1 MGGFNLGAW
10 ACGIGPSATS
20 DGVEA
25 PSPRLSKRRRAA
37 WRAGGEQARA
47 RAPDGGEELLR
58 YLGHLELAS
67 SAGSSEMLKQA
78 HSAAIERG
86 AALQGAPAPAPSL
99 AEPEDHADPY
109 ALPPASQAAS
119 ESRAAASS
127 AASAAA
133 EKEKEAPF
141 QPRSV
146 KVAAATVPSP
156 FLTPPPAASLGTPP
170 QSERV
175 PGAQRES
182 CSGSG
187 SEPAGSGSAPASSAP
202 PSPPA
207 SRAPSLSA
215 AEVFAAPAAAA
226 DGAAPRL
233 KIVYSA
239 SSLCSSPS
247 LRAGS
252 SLALEVPG
260 RAARRHTALVL
271 YPASDGEE
279 AEAGGGGGG
288 AGAAGAAS
296 PARPAASAAGAAAVV
311 LQRRLSGVYGAHHVQ
326 LQKLKAQMGDVA
338 GARFPPDCSVALP
351 PKYSVALL

>member
-1 MGGFNLGAW
+1 
-10 ACGIGPSATS
+10 
-20 DGVEA
+20 
-25 PSPRLSKRRRAA
+25 
-37 WRAGGEQARA
+37 
-47 RAPDGGEELLR
+47 
-58 YLGHLELAS
+58 
-67 SAGSSEMLKQA
+67 MLKQA
-78 HSAAIERG
+78 HSASIERIT
-86 AALQGAPAPAPSL
+86 ALQGEPAPAPSR
-99 AEPEDHADPY
+99 AKPEDHADPY
-109 ALPPASQAAS
+109 ALPPASQAAP

-133 EKEKEAPF
+133 EEEEKEKKKAPF
-141 QPRSV
+141 ELRSV
-146 KVAAATVPSP
+146 KVAAATAPSP

-175 PGAQRES
+175 LGAQRAS
-182 CSGSG
+182 GSGSG
-187 SEPAGSGSAPASSAP
+187 SEPAGSGSAPASSTP
-202 PSPPA
+202 PSPSA

-215 AEVFAAPAAAA
+215 AEAFAAPAAAAA

-260 RAARRHTALVL
+260 HAPRRHTALVL
-271 YPASDGEE
+271 YLASDDEE
-279 AEAGGGGGG
+279 AEAGDGGDGD
-288 AGAAGAAS
+288 GAAGAAA
-296 PARPAASAAGAAAVV
+296 PVRPAVSAAGAAAGV

-338 GARFPPDCSVALP
+338 GAR
-351 PKYSVALL
+351 LLLISSKLFLL